1 MMGLFGQPLRLTAPY
16 RGTANSL
23 NPVAKCFAA
32 LRGGYSLSRYGTTD
46 DTIKRSSRANSSY
59 LKQKTND

>member
-1 MMGLFGQPLRLTAPY
+1 MIGLFGQPLWLTAPY

-23 NPVAKCFAA
+23 NPVAKCLAA

-46 DTIKRSSRANSSY
+46 DTRKRFNQANSSY